1 MRGSGICCNER
12 RLENQTAKSHG
23 AMTSY
28 SFDWMWTEL
37 GIAELRR

>member
-1 MRGSGICCNER
+1 MM
-12 RLENQTAKSHG
+12 ENRTAKSGG
-23 AMTSY
+23 AMASY